1 MYSIFQPRQRVYFNR
16 LFTHRTDHQ
25 DLQSINSKACYP
37 YRHRTRCCECWVSH
51 NYEDPCNSFREVR
64 GAAEDYHQVH
74 LSHPFHLDRHLATA
88 EGGDLSLSHDHHSCQ
103 AVKVGECLQTSTMR
117 WWSITRTVVNWW
129 SVVKWCWWSWRWRRR
144 WWRSGSS
151 SICHHNS
158 TKNKSCR
165 NQ

>member
-74 LSHPFHLDRHLATA
+74 LSHPLHLDRHLATA
-88 EGGDLSLSHDHHSCQ
+88 EGGDLSLNHDHHSCQ
-103 AVKVGECLQTSTMR
+103 AVKVGECLQDLHHEM
-117 WWSITRTVVNWW
+117 VVHNEDG
-129 SVVKWCWWSWRWRRR
+129 SELVV
-144 WWRSGSS
+144 GSEVVVLVEVEEGAVAV
-151 SICHHNS
+151 
-158 TKNKSCR
+158 
-165 NQ
+165 QFQ